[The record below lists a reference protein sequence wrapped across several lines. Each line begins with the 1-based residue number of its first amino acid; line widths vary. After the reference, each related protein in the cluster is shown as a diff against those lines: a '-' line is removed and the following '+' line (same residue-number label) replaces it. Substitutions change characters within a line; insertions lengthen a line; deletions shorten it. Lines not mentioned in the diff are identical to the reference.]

1 MRSPCR
7 ATARPFTVALCI
19 SCSAEPNVAVLE
31 QLRTSVRRCAHGVLV
46 TTGCLR
52 GTVTCAARPHGP
64 GAVVVMQP
72 CSVKRVPDGPTH
84 WIGPIIDPDDLRE
97 VCDWLERGEWDP
109 NVLPPRLHAELNWT
123 PAFSRRN

>member
-1 MRSPCR
+1 MTSPFC

-19 SCSAEPNVAVLE
+19 SCPSDPDVAVLE
-31 QLRTSVRRCAHGVLV
+31 HLRMSVRRCAHGVLV

-72 CSVKRVPDGPTH
+72 CSVERVPDGPTH
-84 WIGPIIDPDDLRE
+84 WIGPINDHDDLRA
-97 VCDWLERGEWDP
+97 VCDWLERGEWDLYT
-109 NVLPPRLHAELNWT
+109 LPTRLHAALNRV
-123 PAFSRRN
+123 ASVGRRN